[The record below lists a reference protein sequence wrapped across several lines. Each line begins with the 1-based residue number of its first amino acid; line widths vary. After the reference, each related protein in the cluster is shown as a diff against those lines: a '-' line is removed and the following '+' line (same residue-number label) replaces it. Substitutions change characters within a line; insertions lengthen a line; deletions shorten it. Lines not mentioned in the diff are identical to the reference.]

1 MAIRIECPHEEWKEV
16 WIDYRDKR
24 WPFGDRHKMTNV
36 TSDVDGLEIVL
47 GYIEAWNMIDV
58 DGESVELDKE
68 KGMEL
73 FFNLDDSHIITWI
86 ISSWYEARVR
96 RGEVSKNS

>member
-24 WPFGDRHKMTNV
+24 WPFGDRHKV
-36 TSDVDGLEIVL
+36 TSATNDVAALEIIL

-58 DGESVELDKE
+58 DGKSVELDKE
-68 KGMEL
+68 KGVEL
-73 FFNLDDSHIITWI
+73 FYNLDDGGIIVWI

>member
-1 MAIRIECPHEEWKEV
+1 
-16 WIDYRDKR
+16 
-24 WPFGDRHKMTNV
+24 MTNV
-36 TSDVDGLEIVL
+36 VSDVDGLAIVL

-58 DGESVELDKE
+58 DGENVELDKDNE
-68 KGMEL
+68 EL

>member
-16 WIDYRDKR
+16 WIDYRDDK
-24 WPFGDRHKMTNV
+24 WPFGDRHRMAQV
-36 TSDVDGLEIVL
+36 TSDINALEIVL
-47 GYIEAWNMIDV
+47 EYIDDWNMIDV
-58 DGESVELDKE
+58 DRKAVKLDKG
-68 KGMEL
+68 KGTEL